1 MKKKLYAVVLSS
13 VALFIASCGTSE
25 DVAYK
30 DTEAYQKALD
40 QANVSVS
47 ENSADS
53 SNTMS
58 VETGS
63 SYDGS
68 SIFED
73 DKEKE
78 EESDSE
84 ENSFDTLSGI
94 ELDSVSADD
103 FFATDNE
110 NLEAV
115 TQEEAQENANLNYGI
130 KGSSSDDSQAAPPE
144 SSSGDSQAV
153 PSESSAP
160 ESTSSSVPSDSPDS
174 LPESSGELS
183 IGVNKTVKNSSKYDL
198 EKLAE
203 STTEFRQYPRYSS
216 SVWFSDS
223 VVSIHSKSISY
234 DSLYLF
240 ADSFVT
246 VSHSGKKQLIKS
258 FHSSGELLCEVS
270 LLGTVDSV
278 SYAHDTLVVLSS
290 KGSAYRLTCCLSGS
304 SDAWSLDLDK
314 TAGFVSDGAYGFKEL
329 PVSFNSKYVV
339 VNGIIYS
346 LPTGKLLKDT
356 KQPNLFATKSGF
368 LLVSGSVNFYD
379 HSLKLVKKL
388 ENSSLDS
395 STIKALMIS
404 EYVVLSTEKKTFVFD
419 SEGTILKTVPF
430 ATKSIHSLDFDNYSA
445 IACDDFSFAV
455 LKNSIMAFAPEVQ
468 RKAYVNASL
477 DLENSS
483 NDYLCYQGDDNSV
496 VLDVSSGVE
505 LNVDY
510 AGIFIGDEY
519 LFVYSDTNFYLLNR
533 NNEVI
538 LGKEGMAYPLDSSS
552 VLRLKNGKWRII
564 SVDSEEPIQFVKS
577 NSVVSA
583 NNGVIQ
589 IQENNVYSLYSIV
602 F

>member
-1 MKKKLYAVVLSS
+1 MKKKLYAIVLSS
-13 VALFIASCGTSE
+13 VALFLASCGTSDE
-25 DVAYK
+25 VAYK

-40 QANVSVS
+40 QASVS
-47 ENSADS
+47 GSEDSTNSSDTVS
-53 SNTMS
+53 M
-58 VETGS
+58 ETGS
-63 SYDGS
+63 SYDGN

-73 DKEKE
+73 GKEKE

-84 ENSFDTLSGI
+84 ENSLDTLSGI

-115 TQEEAQENANLNYGI
+115 TQEEAQENANLNYGM
-130 KGSSSDDSQAAPPE
+130 KGSSESEPVPE
-144 SSSGDSQAV
+144 
-153 PSESSAP
+153 PTPESESSD
-160 ESTSSSVPSDSPDS
+160 STDSSQ
-174 LPESSGELS
+174 ESSGELS

-223 VVSIHSKSISY
+223 VVNINSKSISY
-234 DSLYLF
+234 DNLYLF

-258 FHSSGELLCEVS
+258 FSSSGELLCEVS
-270 LLGTVDSV
+270 LTGTVDSV
-278 SYAHDTLVVLSS
+278 SYAHNTLVVLSS
-290 KGSAYRLTCCLSGS
+290 KGSAYKLTCCMTSS
-304 SDAWSLDLDK
+304 SDSWSLDLDK
-314 TAGFVSDGAYGFKEL
+314 HAGFISAGTYDFKEL

-339 VNGIIYS
+339 VNGVIYS
-346 LPTGKLLKDT
+346 LSTGKLLKDT
-356 KQPNLFATKSGF
+356 SQTNLFATKSGF
-368 LLVSGSVNFYD
+368 LLVSDSLNFYD
-379 HSLKLVKKL
+379 HSLKLIKKV
-388 ENSSLDS
+388 EYF
-395 STIKALMIS
+395 STIKAFMIA
-404 EYVVLSTEKKTFVFD
+404 EYVMFSTEKKTFILD
-419 SEGTILKTVPF
+419 SEGTILKIVSF
-430 ATKSIHSLDFDNYSA
+430 VAENIHSLDFSNYSA
-445 IACDDFSFAV
+445 VSCSDFSFAI
-455 LKNSIMAFAPEVQ
+455 LKNSIMVFSSEVQ
-468 RKAYVNASL
+468 RKAYVNASI

-483 NDYLCYQGDDNSV
+483 NDYLCYQGNGNST
-496 VLDVSSGVE
+496 VLDVSSGIE

-510 AGIFIGDEY
+510 AGIFIGDKY
-519 LFVYSDTNFYLLNR
+519 LFIYSDTNFYLLNR

-538 LGKEGMAYPLDSSS
+538 LGKEGVAYPLDSSS

-589 IQENNVYSLYSIV
+589 VQENNVYSLYSIV

>member
-1 MKKKLYAVVLSS
+1 MKKKLYTIVLSS
-13 VALFIASCGTSE
+13 VALFLASCGTSDE
-25 DVAYK
+25 VAYK
-30 DTEAYQKALD
+30 DTESYQKALD
-40 QANVSVS
+40 QASVGVS
-47 ENSADS
+47 EDSADS
-53 SNTMS
+53 SDTVSM
-58 VETGS
+58 ETGS
-63 SYDGS
+63 SYDGN

-73 DKEKE
+73 GKEKE

-84 ENSFDTLSGI
+84 ENSLDTLSGI

-115 TQEEAQENANLNYGI
+115 TQEEAQENANLNYGM
-130 KGSSSDDSQAAPPE
+130 KGSSETESNPE
-144 SSSGDSQAV
+144 SVHESTPS
-153 PSESSAP
+153 SESS
-160 ESTSSSVPSDSPDS
+160 DS
-174 LPESSGELS
+174 LDSSQESSGELS

-223 VVSIHSKSISY
+223 VVNINSKSISY
-234 DSLYLF
+234 DYLYLF
-240 ADSFVT
+240 ADSFAT

-258 FHSSGELLCEVS
+258 FSSSGELLCEVS
-270 LLGTVDSV
+270 LTGIVDSV
-278 SYAHDTLVVLSS
+278 SYAYDTLVVLSS
-290 KGSAYRLTCCLSGS
+290 KGSAYKLTCCMASS
-304 SDAWSLDLDK
+304 SDSWSLDLDK
-314 TAGFVSDGAYGFKEL
+314 HAGFISAGTYDFKEL

-339 VNGIIYS
+339 VNGVIYS
-346 LPTGKLLKDT
+346 LSTGKLLKDT
-356 KQPNLFATKSGF
+356 NQPNLFATKSGF
-368 LLVSGSVNFYD
+368 LLISGSLNFYD
-379 HSLKLVKKL
+379 HSLKLVKKV
-388 ENSSLDS
+388 EYS
-395 STIKALMIS
+395 STIKTLMIA
-404 EYVVLSTEKKTFVFD
+404 EYVVLSTEKKTFILD

-430 ATKSIHSLDFDNYSA
+430 VAKSIHSLDFSNYSA
-445 IACDDFSFAV
+445 VSCGDFSFAI
-455 LKNSIMAFAPEVQ
+455 LKNSIMVFSPEVQ
-468 RKAYVNASL
+468 RKAYINASL

-483 NDYLCYQGDDNSV
+483 NDYLCYQGNGNSV

-538 LGKEGMAYPLDSSS
+538 LGKEGVAYPLDSSS
-552 VLRLKNGKWRII
+552 VLRLKNDKWRIV
-564 SVDSEEPIQFVKS
+564 SADSDTIQFVKS

-583 NNGVIQ
+583 NNGIIQ
-589 IQENNVYSLYSIV
+589 VQENNVYSLYSIV

>member
-1 MKKKLYAVVLSS
+1 MKKKLYAIVLSS
-13 VALFIASCGTSE
+13 VALFLASCGTSDE
-25 DVAYK
+25 VAYK

-40 QANVSVS
+40 QASVS
-47 ENSADS
+47 GSEDSTNSSDTVS
-53 SNTMS
+53 M
-58 VETGS
+58 ETGS
-63 SYDGS
+63 SYDGN

-73 DKEKE
+73 GKEKE

-84 ENSFDTLSGI
+84 ENSLDTLSGI

-115 TQEEAQENANLNYGI
+115 TQEEAQENANLNYGM
-130 KGSSSDDSQAAPPE
+130 KGSSE
-144 SSSGDSQAV
+144 SEPVHESTQS
-153 PSESSAP
+153 SESS
-160 ESTSSSVPSDSPDS
+160 ESSDSPDS
-174 LPESSGELS
+174 SQESSGELS

-223 VVSIHSKSISY
+223 VVSINSKSISY
-234 DSLYLF
+234 DNLYLF

-258 FHSSGELLCEVS
+258 FNSSGELLCEVS
-270 LLGTVDSV
+270 LTGIVDSV
-278 SYAHDTLVVLSS
+278 SYAHNTLVVLSS
-290 KGSAYRLTCCLSGS
+290 KGSAYKLTCCMASS
-304 SDAWSLDLDK
+304 SDSWSLDLDK
-314 TAGFVSDGAYGFKEL
+314 HAGFISAGTYDFKEL

-339 VNGIIYS
+339 VNGVIYS
-346 LPTGKLLKDT
+346 LSTGKLLKDT
-356 KQPNLFATKSGF
+356 SQTNLFATKSGF
-368 LLVSGSVNFYD
+368 LLVSDSLNFYD
-379 HSLKLVKKL
+379 HSLKLIKKV
-388 ENSSLDS
+388 EYF
-395 STIKALMIS
+395 STIKAFMIA
-404 EYVVLSTEKKTFVFD
+404 EYVMFSTEKKTFILD
-419 SEGTILKTVPF
+419 SEGTILKIVSF
-430 ATKSIHSLDFDNYSA
+430 VAENIHSLDFSNYSA
-445 IACDDFSFAV
+445 VSCSDFSFAI
-455 LKNSIMAFAPEVQ
+455 LKNSIMVFSSEVQ
-468 RKAYVNASL
+468 RKAYVNASI

-483 NDYLCYQGDDNSV
+483 NDYLCYQGNGNST
-496 VLDVSSGVE
+496 VLDVSSGIE

-510 AGIFIGDEY
+510 AGIFIGDKY
-519 LFVYSDTNFYLLNR
+519 LFIYSDTNFYLLNR

-538 LGKEGMAYPLDSSS
+538 LGKEGVAYPLDSSS

-589 IQENNVYSLYSIV
+589 VQENNVYSLYSIV

>member
-1 MKKKLYAVVLSS
+1 MKKKLYTIVLSS
-13 VALFIASCGTSE
+13 VALFLASCGTSDE
-25 DVAYK
+25 VAYK
-30 DTEAYQKALD
+30 DTESYQKALD
-40 QANVSVS
+40 QASVGVS
-47 ENSADS
+47 EDSADS
-53 SNTMS
+53 SDTVSM
-58 VETGS
+58 ETGS
-63 SYDGS
+63 SYDGN

-73 DKEKE
+73 GKEKE

-84 ENSFDTLSGI
+84 ENSLDTLSGI

-115 TQEEAQENANLNYGI
+115 TQEEAQENANLNYGM
-130 KGSSSDDSQAAPPE
+130 KGSSDPE
-144 SSSGDSQAV
+144 SV
-153 PSESSAP
+153 PEPTPESES
-160 ESTSSSVPSDSPDS
+160 SDSPDS
-174 LPESSGELS
+174 SQESSGELS

-223 VVSIHSKSISY
+223 VVNINSKSISY
-234 DSLYLF
+234 DYLYLF
-240 ADSFVT
+240 ADSFAT

-258 FHSSGELLCEVS
+258 FSSSGELLCEVS
-270 LLGTVDSV
+270 LTGTVDSV
-278 SYAHDTLVVLSS
+278 SYAYDTLVVLSS
-290 KGSAYRLTCCLSGS
+290 KGSAYKLTCCMASS
-304 SDAWSLDLDK
+304 SDSWFLDLDK
-314 TAGFVSDGAYGFKEL
+314 PAGFISAGTYDFKEL

-339 VNGIIYS
+339 VNGVIYS
-346 LPTGKLLKDT
+346 LSTGKLLKDT
-356 KQPNLFATKSGF
+356 NQLNLFATKSGF
-368 LLVSGSVNFYD
+368 LLISGSLNFYD
-379 HSLKLVKKL
+379 HSLKLVKKV
-388 ENSSLDS
+388 EYS
-395 STIKALMIS
+395 STIKTLMIA
-404 EYVVLSTEKKTFVFD
+404 EYVVLSTEKKTFILD

-430 ATKSIHSLDFDNYSA
+430 VAKSIHSLDFSNYSA
-445 IACDDFSFAV
+445 VSCGDFSFAI
-455 LKNSIMAFAPEVQ
+455 LKNSIMVFSPEVQ
-468 RKAYVNASL
+468 RKAYINASL

-483 NDYLCYQGDDNSV
+483 NDYLCYQGNGNSV

-538 LGKEGMAYPLDSSS
+538 LGKEGVAYPLDSSS
-552 VLRLKNGKWRII
+552 VLRLKNDKWRIV
-564 SVDSEEPIQFVKS
+564 SADSDTIQFVKS

-583 NNGVIQ
+583 NNGIIQ
-589 IQENNVYSLYSIV
+589 VQENNVYSLYSIV

>member
-1 MKKKLYAVVLSS
+1 MKKKLYAIVLSS
-13 VALFIASCGTSE
+13 VALFLASCGTSDE
-25 DVAYK
+25 VAYK
-30 DTEAYQKALD
+30 DTESYQKALD
-40 QANVSVS
+40 QASVSVS
-47 ENSADS
+47 EDSADS
-53 SNTMS
+53 SDTVSM
-58 VETGS
+58 ETGS
-63 SYDGS
+63 SYDGN

-73 DKEKE
+73 GKEKE

-84 ENSFDTLSGI
+84 ENSLDTLSGI

-115 TQEEAQENANLNYGI
+115 TQEEAQENANLNYGM
-130 KGSSSDDSQAAPPE
+130 KGSSDPE
-144 SSSGDSQAV
+144 SV
-153 PSESSAP
+153 PEPTPESES
-160 ESTSSSVPSDSPDS
+160 SDSPDS
-174 LPESSGELS
+174 SQESSGELS

-223 VVSIHSKSISY
+223 VVNINSKSISY
-234 DSLYLF
+234 DYLYLF
-240 ADSFVT
+240 ADSFAT

-258 FHSSGELLCEVS
+258 FSSSGELLCEVS
-270 LLGTVDSV
+270 LTGTVDSV
-278 SYAHDTLVVLSS
+278 SYAYDTLVVLSS
-290 KGSAYRLTCCLSGS
+290 KGSAYKLTCCMASS
-304 SDAWSLDLDK
+304 SDSWFLDLDK
-314 TAGFVSDGAYGFKEL
+314 PAGFISAGTYDFKEL

-339 VNGIIYS
+339 VNGVIYS
-346 LPTGKLLKDT
+346 LSTGKLLKDT
-356 KQPNLFATKSGF
+356 NQLNLFATKSGF
-368 LLVSGSVNFYD
+368 LLISGSLNFYD
-379 HSLKLVKKL
+379 HSLKLVKKV
-388 ENSSLDS
+388 EYS
-395 STIKALMIS
+395 STIKTLMIA
-404 EYVVLSTEKKTFVFD
+404 EYVVLSTEKKTFILD

-430 ATKSIHSLDFDNYSA
+430 VAKSIHSLDFSNYSA
-445 IACDDFSFAV
+445 VSCGDFSFAI
-455 LKNSIMAFAPEVQ
+455 LKNSIMVFSPEVQ
-468 RKAYVNASL
+468 RKAYINASL

-483 NDYLCYQGDDNSV
+483 NDYLCYQGNGNSV

-538 LGKEGMAYPLDSSS
+538 LGKEGVAYPLDSSS
-552 VLRLKNGKWRII
+552 VLRLKNDKWRIV
-564 SVDSEEPIQFVKS
+564 SADSDTIQFVKS

-583 NNGVIQ
+583 NNGIIQ
-589 IQENNVYSLYSIV
+589 VQENNVYSLYSIV